1 MVEADDWTGLPAE
14 LLCQVFRLL
23 PISDLRSVMLVCKR
37 WGEAGGM
44 PSVWASVNIV
54 VTRINL
60 AAMPKVLGSPR
71 LMLVKELGMSAVSTK
86 MIEALE
92 RHPGIRKVDMED
104 TCLSGIQPRLLVQAL
119 SNLEHVN
126 LTGTQ
131 LSVDQVTDLCSS
143 LLDGTIRLRSLSFAW
158 NDLSLLEPTLLA
170 KAVSMVVDVVDL
182 RNSCLTTEQT
192 EAIFEAIANACQPRK
207 ICMRHND
214 MSEADADILARG
226 AHKVEEVDLRHTS
239 LTLHQVITIL
249 GHSLLDTKLRRIEL
263 GFVEVYCREDAKLLN
278 KLIVQTKFVILV
290 NYERYNKPE
299 FGELGELDYYSSSDE
314 SDDDSLYLENF

>member
-14 LLCQVFRLL
+14 LLCQVFQLL

-71 LMLVKELGMSAVSTK
+71 LMLVKELGMSAISTK
-86 MIEALE
+86 MIDALTG
-92 RHPGIRKVDMED
+92 HSGIKNVDMED
-104 TCLSGIQPRLLVQAL
+104 TCLSWIKPRLLVQAL
-119 SNLEHVN
+119 GNLEQVN

-131 LSVDQVTDLCSS
+131 LSFDQVTDLCSS
-143 LLDGTIRLRSLSFAW
+143 LLDGTIRLKSLSIAW
-158 NDLSLLEPTLLA
+158 NDLSLVEPTLLA
-170 KAVSMVVDVVDL
+170 KAVSKVEDEVDL

-192 EAIFEAIANACQPRK
+192 EAIFGAIANGCQPRK
-207 ICMRHND
+207 VCMRHND
-214 MSEADADILARG
+214 MSEADAEVLARG
-226 AHKVEEVDLRHTS
+226 THKVEEVDLRHTS

-249 GHSLLDTKLRRIEL
+249 GHSLLDTKLRKIDF
-263 GFVEVYCREDAKLLN
+263 GFVEVFCQGDARLLK
-278 KLIVQTKFVILV
+278 KLIPQTKPVVLV
-290 NYERYNKPE
+290 GYETYSKSNSGL
-299 FGELGELDYYSSSDE
+299 FSSSDE
-314 SDDDSLYLENF
+314 SDDDS